1 MTFLNHLEMHPFND
15 YFISLKYTDESR
27 WQDSILCNLWL
38 NSFVSYV
45 YLESKKSKLS
55 WYNQQHLH

>member
-1 MTFLNHLEMHPFND
+1 M
-15 YFISLKYTDESR
+15 YTDESR